1 MSASRQIGIVGR
13 TGAGKSSLLQ
23 ALFRVVN
30 LSAGAIEIDGRNI
43 AEMGLQPLRDR
54 LAFVPQDSLLFRGTV
69 RENLWVISFR
79 SSWWEGVLIRDG
91 GSTGTP

>member
-1 MSASRQIGIVGR
+1 MSACRQIGIVGR

-54 LAFVPQDSLLFRGTV
+54 LALVSQDSHLFRGTV
-69 RENLWVISFR
+69 RENLWVISFHW
-79 SSWWEGVLIRDG
+79 SWWEGVLIRGG
-91 GSTGTP
+91 GSTGIL